1 MFKILGGWRNPP
13 VDERVFGIQNVLL
26 VLSVLVIALVFALN
40 AGYRQALILVGRVV
54 LLAASLLNILVT
66 LFIGDVV

>member
-1 MFKILGGWRNPP
+1 MLSF
-13 VDERVFGIQNVLL
+13 L

-66 LFIGDVV
+66 LFIGDEV